1 MTSVHGLL
9 LVFLS
14 WTQIFD
20 YWSECCLL
28 SGEQDKI
35 IDPKDWEWSVNIKVS
50 GDGKYLFL
58 EFKEEN
64 LLASLV
70 TDLILLDQGNKEVSE
85 ASSSESGKSSLQVD
99 QYWYWLDCS

>member
-1 MTSVHGLL
+1 M
-9 LVFLS
+9 
-14 WTQIFD
+14 
-20 YWSECCLL
+20 
-28 SGEQDKI
+28 
-35 IDPKDWEWSVNIKVS
+35 NIKVS

-99 QYWYWLDCS
+99 QY